1 MKKFKYKVLLKI
13 RKVNEDFLI
22 SRQLHLN
29 IVKFL
34 PRLGNVSG
42 LIWNNRQTLWFLQA
56 AF

>member
-34 PRLGNVSG
+34 LRLGNVSG